1 MIPQAMPYMDMFI
14 KVCNIIALLYAFYK
28 FTKKPGDDILTRL
41 SKIEVKLDEMER
53 SLNRSW
59 EEHRAQK
66 ETNEVMQNCV
76 LALID
81 FELSYCIHTNYAE
94 DTSDLEEA
102 KTLLRTHLS
111 KK

>member
-1 MIPQAMPYMDMFI
+1 MTQISPYIDMLL
-14 KVCNIIALLYAFYK
+14 KLLNVIALLYAFYK
-28 FTKKPGDDILTRL
+28 FTRKPGDDILTRL
-41 SKIEVKLDEMER
+41 SKIEVKLDEIER

-76 LALID
+76 LAIID
-81 FELSYCIHTNYAE
+81 FELSYCIRTNYAE

-102 KTLLRTHLS
+102 KTVLRTHLS

>member
-1 MIPQAMPYMDMFI
+1 MTQISPYIDMLL
-14 KVCNIIALLYAFYK
+14 KLLNVIALLYAFYK
-28 FTKKPGDDILTRL
+28 FTRKPGEDIVTRL
-41 SKIEVKLDEMER
+41 VKIEAKLEEMER
-53 SLNRSW
+53 SLNSSW
-59 EEHRAQK
+59 AEHRTQK
-66 ETNEVMQNCV
+66 NTNEVMQNCV

-102 KTLLRTHLS
+102 KSILRNHLA